1 MGIETLYTA
10 AYAAGFAMATIEE
23 DFEEL
28 RAAPSAP
35 KAAAVRAAA
44 VGARWQPSRSLLLHE
59 TPHKADTADWVRLLL
74 GLLGRRVPARRAAL
88 TAEA

>member
-28 RAAPSAP
+28 AAAPRAP
-35 KAAAVRAAA
+35 NAAAVKAAA
-44 VGARWQPSRSLLLHE
+44 VGARWQPSRALLLHE
-59 TPHKADTADWVRLLL
+59 TPHGADKTDWVSLFL